1 MFRRK
6 TNHSIKKNNSLMRII
21 VMEMLLSIKSIRKVA
36 MEIIVALLM
45 RLLMQFHNFFQ
56 PSNICFRNSNLLQL
70 RSGTCWSPNLRR
82 KPSLGLL
89 LTK

>member
-1 MFRRK
+1 
-6 TNHSIKKNNSLMRII
+6 
-21 VMEMLLSIKSIRKVA
+21 MEMLVSIRSIRKVA
-36 MEIIVALLM
+36 MERMVALLM
-45 RLLMQFHNFFQ
+45 QFRNFLLQ

-70 RSGTCWSPNLRR
+70 RSRLHFKGTCWSPNLRR